1 MTPTPAICDALNASA
16 LVAQYVP
23 GGVWWGMAD
32 QETASPY
39 VIVTL
44 VDAPNVGPCQGAR
57 VGNLEPL
64 YRVLA
69 YAPLKTT
76 PVEALVDA
84 ATAVHNALMALPLG
98 TVFDGWQLRRVRW
111 QRLEER
117 AIPESGEFRLQA
129 VGGQYQLS
137 LVEGV
142 DDEGE
147 S

>member
-1 MTPTPAICDALNASA
+1 MSLSPSPALVDALNAHA
-16 LVAQYVP
+16 LVQQFVP

-32 QETASPY
+32 QSAVAPY
-39 VIVTL
+39 VVVTL
-44 VDAPNVGPCQGAR
+44 VDAPNVDPCQGAI

-76 PVEALVDA
+76 TVEALQDA
-84 ATAVHNALMALPLG
+84 ATAAHNVLVALPRG
-98 TVFDGWQLRRVRW
+98 TVLDGWVVARVRFV
-111 QRLEER
+111 RVEER
-117 AIPESGEFRLQA
+117 PIAESGEDRLQA

-142 DDEGE
+142 E
-147 S
+147 SES